1 MCIRAPTFPPEHHFL
16 IFKTIRLKENQ
27 EILLNNCK
35 SKNYKRRDL
44 WNQMVV
50 DINQVGL
57 K

>member
-1 MCIRAPTFPPEHHFL
+1 MCIRAPFPPEHHFH

-44 WNQMVV
+44 WNQMVL
-50 DINQVGL
+50 DINQVVL
-57 K
+57 I